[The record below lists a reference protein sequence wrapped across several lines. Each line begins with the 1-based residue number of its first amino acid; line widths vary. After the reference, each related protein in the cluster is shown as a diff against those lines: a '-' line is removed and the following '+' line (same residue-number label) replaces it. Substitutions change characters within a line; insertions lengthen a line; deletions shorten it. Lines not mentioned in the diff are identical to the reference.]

1 MVIYETISGHPPF
14 HQHGDL
20 TVFVKV
26 LAGEQPLRG
35 KGFTENLWKMLEQ
48 CWVSQPNDRPS
59 IEAILCCLEPGTK
72 PHGSKIPPQQHNLQG
87 TSGDAQNPGIGYIL
101 QHSPGGSVGL
111 RIYDPNMAG
120 TSRPIEPIEPATSNT
135 DNGGITNVPTNT
147 GPRSIHDEN
156 ANSTPLTGPGIPYI
170 DGHHVPGFQG
180 GVLSAML
187 LNDCRLFG
195 NVIGCVY

>member
-35 KGFTENLWKMLEQ
+35 KGFTESLWKMLEQ

-59 IEAILCCLEPGTK
+59 IEAILWCLEPGTK
-72 PHGSKIPPQQHNLQG
+72 PHGTKLPPQQHNPQG
-87 TSGDAQNPGIGYIL
+87 TPGYAHHPGIGYIL
-101 QHSPGGSVGL
+101 QHSPGGGFDP
-111 RIYDPNMAG
+111 RIYDPNMTG
-120 TSRPIEPIEPATSNT
+120 NSRSNGPTEPAISN
-135 DNGGITNVPTNT
+135 NGHGGIVNAPTSI
-147 GPRSIHDEN
+147 GPGSIHNEN
-156 ANSTPLTGPGIPYI
+156 TNSTPLTGPSIPYI
-170 DGHHVPGFQG
+170 DGHPVPGFQG

-187 LNDCRLFG
+187 LNDCRLFSG
-195 NVIGCVY
+195 VI